1 MRIKAL
7 GVSGSGGSR
16 HNSSAFLVDGLF
28 LLDAG
33 TVVGELSAKEENR
46 IRYILLTH
54 AHLDHIKGLPFLLG
68 SRAGSGTGVPI
79 TVMGGKEVLGDI
91 RKHIFNNRIWP
102 DFTKIP
108 SRETP
113 LLCYKTLTQ
122 ARCCQLDGYTIT
134 MERVTH
140 TVPANG
146 FIVENQA
153 KQAIVYTGDTG
164 PTDRFWKRMEEF
176 DVKALITEISFP
188 NRLERFAH
196 MSGHLTPALLEEEI
210 RKISRLPDK
219 ILVMHMKSPFEREIK
234 AEVRKLGRKNIRLLE
249 DGDEIVI

>member
-16 HNSSAFLVDGLF
+16 NNSSAFLVDGVL

-46 IRYILLTH
+46 IRYILLSH
-54 AHLDHIKGLPFLLG
+54 AHLDHIKGIPFLLS
-68 SRAGSGTGVPI
+68 SRAGSGTGTPI
-79 TVMGGKEVLGDI
+79 TIMGGKEVLGDI
-91 RKHIFNNRIWP
+91 RKHIFNSRIWP

-108 SRETP
+108 SRESP

-122 ARCCQLDGYTIT
+122 ARLCLLDGYTIA
-134 MERVTH
+134 MERVSH

-146 FIVENQA
+146 FIVANHTKKA
-153 KQAIVYTGDTG
+153 VAYTGDTG
-164 PTDRFWKRMEEF
+164 PTELFWKRMEKF

-188 NRLERFAH
+188 NRLERFAR
-196 MSGHLTPALLEEEI
+196 MSGHFTPALLEEEI
-210 RKISRLPDK
+210 RKMSRLPDT
-219 ILVMHMKSPFEREIK
+219 IFVMHMKSQFEREIR
-234 AEVRKLGRKNIRLLE
+234 AEVRKLRRKNLGLLE
-249 DGDEIVI
+249 DGDEIVF